1 MTNGRKSKLPKACR
15 RLSRCS
21 AQTKVLL
28 LGILPRGSR
37 DQRRNLTTG
46 LTEAVMNPQWD
57 KIDRDNGIIETF
69 ADGTNV
75 VYLNINQAFLNEN
88 GALPCDFMP
97 DLLHP
102 NEKGYEIWANAI
114 RPTLE
119 KLPPRTQNKSVST
132 LWKKVA
138 FAFHQKQGENIYT
151 MTESM
156 ITNYIQIRAPFSV
169 NPIREIFKA

>member
-1 MTNGRKSKLPKACR
+1 M
-15 RLSRCS
+15 
-21 AQTKVLL
+21 
-28 LGILPRGSR
+28 
-37 DQRRNLTTG
+37 
-46 LTEAVMNPQWD
+46 
-57 KIDRDNGIIETF
+57 
-69 ADGTNV
+69 
-75 VYLNINQAFLNEN
+75 YLNINQALLNEN

-119 KLPPRTQNKSVST
+119 KLPPRTQNKSVSK

-138 FAFHQKQGENIYT
+138 FAFHQKQGEYIYT

-156 ITNYIQIRAPFSV
+156 ITN
-169 NPIREIFKA
+169 